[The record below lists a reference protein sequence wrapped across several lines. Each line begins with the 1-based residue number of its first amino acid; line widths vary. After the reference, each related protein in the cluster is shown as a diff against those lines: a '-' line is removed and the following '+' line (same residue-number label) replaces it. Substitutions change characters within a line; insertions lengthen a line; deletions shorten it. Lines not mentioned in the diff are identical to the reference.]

1 MKPLRIGMYGG
12 GTVGGGVYELI
23 MKNKASNI
31 VISKICVRD
40 LSKPRTFQIDESVTT
55 LTADVEEMM
64 KSDDIDCVVEG
75 AYPDC
80 FLFSF
85 CVDFFS
91 PEVYLYSKKSWAEPV

>member
-1 MKPLRIGMYGG
+1 MGG
-12 GTVGGGVYELI
+12 GAYELI

-55 LTADVEEMM
+55 LTTDIEEMM

-75 AYPDC
+75 AHGGDVEC
-80 FLFSF
+80 FVCFAVLLT
-85 CVDFFS
+85 
-91 PEVYLYSKKSWAEPV
+91 ERIILLAKKSWAELV

>member
-1 MKPLRIGMYGG
+1 
-12 GTVGGGVYELI
+12 

-55 LTADVEEMM
+55 LTADAEEMM

-75 AYPDC
+75 EMHNVTGEC
-80 FLFSF
+80 FVPQISAVVLTES
-85 CVDFFS
+85 S
-91 PEVYLYSKKSWAEPV
+91 IIQK

>member
-55 LTADVEEMM
+55 LTADAEEMM

-75 AYPDC
+75 EMHNVTGEC
-80 FLFSF
+80 FVPQISAVVLTES
-85 CVDFFS
+85 S
-91 PEVYLYSKKSWAEPV
+91 IIQK